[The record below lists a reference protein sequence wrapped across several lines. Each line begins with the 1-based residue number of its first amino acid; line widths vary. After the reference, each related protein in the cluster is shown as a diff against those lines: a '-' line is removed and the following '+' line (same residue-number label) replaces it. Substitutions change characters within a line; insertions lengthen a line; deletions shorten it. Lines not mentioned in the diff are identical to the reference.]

1 MIRRDSHVGPETKIA
16 RPLLVWHPPGGGVPV
31 EHEVWPERPMT
42 IGRDATNGVVIDSPF
57 VSKTHAIIRYSGGEF
72 TVEDLKSANG
82 TRVNGAPILVSVLS
96 LGDMLEVGD
105 QRFEFMDG
113 QKAAPKAGGLSKN
126 AKLALVAVGT
136 LGVMGMVMAM
146 IVSSGPKPAAS
157 QPAGRPAAAKA
168 MATAQPV
175 APPEVDTHASI
186 VTETLDHAQQ
196 AGIKPIDAL
205 FDDANTMVSS
215 GRLREATQLFGAV
228 LERDPKNEAAD
239 RRFKEARAA
248 WAQAITDHE
257 AEAERAA
264 DELRLN
270 DAMLEWGKVLLL
282 TEPSDPRHRVAED
295 GITAA
300 RTRLS
305 R

>member
-1 MIRRDSHVGPETKIA
+1 MPETKIE
-16 RPLLVWHPPGGGVPV
+16 RPLLVWHPPGGGAPT

-42 IGRDATNGVVIDSPF
+42 IGRDATNSVVIDSPF
-57 VSKTHAIIRYSGGEF
+57 VSKTHAIIRYSGGEY

-96 LGDMLEVGD
+96 LGDVLEVGD
-105 QRFEFMDG
+105 QRFEFIDG
-113 QKAAPKAGGLSKN
+113 QQAGPKAKGGLGKN
-126 AKLALVAVGT
+126 AKLALVAIGT
-136 LGVMGMVMAM
+136 LGVMGMFMAM

-157 QPAGRPAAAKA
+157 QPAERPAAAKA
-168 MATAQPV
+168 MAAAQPV
-175 APPEVDTHASI
+175 APPAVDTHAAV
-186 VTETLDHAQQ
+186 VTEALDHAQQ

-205 FDDANTMVSS
+205 FDDANTMLAS
-215 GRLREATQLFGAV
+215 GRLREAAELFGAV
-228 LERDPKNEAAD
+228 LERDPKNESAE
-239 RRFKEARAA
+239 RRFKEARTA
-248 WAQAITDHE
+248 WAQAIADHA

-282 TEPSDPRHRVAED
+282 TESSDPRHQAAER